1 MELLEIYR
9 QYRLTIIISVKN
21 GLSNILRGKP
31 KSSRRVPAALVEAYR
46 GLLKLNLLGRAHRA
60 NVRAIAA
67 ILALGSVDHVHA
79 ALFRDRA
86 FSAFGFASATGEAFI
101 RVNLISHC

>member
-1 MELLEIYR
+1 MDKSTKLIDDDYIREKWIVKYSAR
-9 QYRLTIIISVKN
+9 QTKKQPE
-21 GLSNILRGKP
+21 G
-31 KSSRRVPAALVEAYR
+31 PAALVETNR
-46 GLLKLNLLGRAHRA
+46 GMSKLHLLGRAHRA

-86 FSAFGFASATGEAFI
+86 FSAFGFAGAAGDAFI
-101 RVNLISHC
+101 RVDLISHG